1 MRLQGGTYWRKST
14 SSLPMLWPVQAP
26 RNRRVFI
33 GHGRSRVWTDLRD
46 FLRDWLG
53 LEPEEFNRESPAGR
67 STQERLMEMLDSC
80 DFAFIVLTA
89 EDQHAD
95 GTSHPRLNCAH
106 ELGLFQGRL
115 GQRLAIP
122 LVEDGC

>member
-1 MRLQGGTYWRKST
+1 
-14 SSLPMLWPVQAP
+14 
-26 RNRRVFI
+26 
-33 GHGRSRVWTDLRD
+33 
-46 FLRDWLG
+46 
-53 LEPEEFNRESPAGR
+53 
-67 STQERLMEMLDSC
+67 MEMLDSC

-122 LVEDGC
+122 LVEDGCEEFSNILGLSQIRFPPGNVMASSEEIRRVLEREGLVSAQQSAAPSGPSTARPDRR